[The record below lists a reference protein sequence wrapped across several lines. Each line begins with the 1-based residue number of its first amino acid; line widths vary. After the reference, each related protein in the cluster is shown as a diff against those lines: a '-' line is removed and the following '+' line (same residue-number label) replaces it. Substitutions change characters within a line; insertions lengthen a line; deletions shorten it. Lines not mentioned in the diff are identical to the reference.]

1 MNDMIDMKEE
11 QFELDNTPDAEN
23 LWKAIGGSFSN
34 ISQAIS
40 EFVDDSISNFRRN
53 WGKATMVRTVRLT
66 LHACGEKVDITV
78 EDGGTG
84 IRNLANAMTLAGQ
97 ADKETP
103 LNEHGYGL
111 KHALAYVDAKGSGWE
126 VATRTE
132 EDLKHNRCQV
142 VKSPYAI
149 GKGKLN
155 SVYRTGWWPAHLGPT
170 GTMISVSCSM
180 EMLRTLCPE
189 DNEKQKTFWQL
200 VDILEEDL
208 RYTYANILY
217 NGEAEIELVVSDGK
231 TSRQKKLK
239 PLFPQWETGT
249 LQELPVQKYDLGGG
263 SIQIHCRY
271 GSICTEKNNYSHYIR
286 SMDASGVEIRI
297 NGRVI
302 EHGLIKQVWGRSI
315 HNSQN
320 AFLAQIDLQ
329 TDSWDALPSTKNAKN
344 GFREEDPRLRKL
356 FRWIRAN
363 VQLPPSSRETKEQK
377 LLAQLAAKKRA
388 VPGMT
393 RVAQEE
399 GVFRTIGL
407 NERVDLLTAQGGAVT
422 IYEGK
427 ASQTKTRDVYQ
438 MMMYWHGCVQDGIP
452 VAEAV
457 LIGERHTKAVRRLI
471 QHINGMLGPD
481 GRPYCFRAVTWA
493 EEGITA

>member
-1 MNDMIDMKEE
+1 MISMNEE

-34 ISQAIS
+34 ISQAIN

-53 WGKATMVRTVRLT
+53 CGNAAMVRTVRLT
-66 LHACGEKVDITV
+66 LNACGEKVNITV

-189 DNEKQKTFWQL
+189 DNEKQKTFW
-200 VDILEEDL
+200 
-208 RYTYANILY
+208 
-217 NGEAEIELVVSDGK
+217 
-231 TSRQKKLK
+231 
-239 PLFPQWETGT
+239 
-249 LQELPVQKYDLGGG
+249 
-263 SIQIHCRY
+263 
-271 GSICTEKNNYSHYIR
+271 
-286 SMDASGVEIRI
+286 
-297 NGRVI
+297 
-302 EHGLIKQVWGRSI
+302 
-315 HNSQN
+315 
-320 AFLAQIDLQ
+320 
-329 TDSWDALPSTKNAKN
+329 
-344 GFREEDPRLRKL
+344 
-356 FRWIRAN
+356 
-363 VQLPPSSRETKEQK
+363 
-377 LLAQLAAKKRA
+377 
-388 VPGMT
+388 
-393 RVAQEE
+393 
-399 GVFRTIGL
+399 
-407 NERVDLLTAQGGAVT
+407 
-422 IYEGK
+422 
-427 ASQTKTRDVYQ
+427 
-438 MMMYWHGCVQDGIP
+438 
-452 VAEAV
+452 
-457 LIGERHTKAVRRLI
+457 
-471 QHINGMLGPD
+471 
-481 GRPYCFRAVTWA
+481 
-493 EEGITA
+493 

>member
-1 MNDMIDMKEE
+1 MSDMIDMKEE

-34 ISQAIS
+34 IAQAIS

-132 EDLKHNRCQV
+132 EDLKRNRCQV

-208 RYTYANILY
+208 RYTYANILF

-231 TSRQKKLK
+231 INRQKKLK
-239 PLFPQWETGT
+239 PLFPQWEVGT

-271 GSICTEKNNYSHYIR
+271 GSICTDKNNYSHYIR

-302 EHGLIKQVWGRSI
+302 EHG
-315 HNSQN
+315 
-320 AFLAQIDLQ
+320 D
-329 TDSWDALPSTKNAKN
+329 
-344 GFREEDPRLRKL
+344 RKS
-356 FRWIRAN
+356 
-363 VQLPPSSRETKEQK
+363 V
-377 LLAQLAAKKRA
+377 
-388 VPGMT
+388 V
-393 RVAQEE
+393 
-399 GVFRTIGL
+399 
-407 NERVDLLTAQGGAVT
+407 
-422 IYEGK
+422 
-427 ASQTKTRDVYQ
+427 
-438 MMMYWHGCVQDGIP
+438 
-452 VAEAV
+452 
-457 LIGERHTKAVRRLI
+457 
-471 QHINGMLGPD
+471 
-481 GRPYCFRAVTWA
+481 
-493 EEGITA
+493 